1 MLINQNSYFLY
12 VVIIF
17 SCFTHSAYSSDC
29 RQVFN
34 GHSNSPSEE
43 ERTQPS
49 ARTAVIP
56 AEILN
61 QMIFDY
67 LDFSFLS
74 GNALGRLRN
83 NLFNLNII
91 TIRDLIQKS
100 REYLLRQRDVREKQ
114 TNALEYALGKEDLSL
129 GMKLS
134 DEERI
139 QPVKVIPE
147 EILDQDIFDY
157 LDFSFL
163 SDNALTR
170 LKHNLQLLEI
180 NKIRQAIRHSRRYY
194 VRKRGMG
201 EAQTNALEYALE
213 KRDLYLPF

>member
-12 VVIIF
+12 FVIIL
-17 SCFTHSAYSSDC
+17 SCYTHSSYSDC
-29 RQVFN
+29 GLIF
-34 GHSNSPSEE
+34 SSYSTSEE
-43 ERTQPS
+43 GWTQPS
-49 ARTAVIP
+49 NRVTVIP

-61 QMIFDY
+61 QRIFDY

-74 GNALGRLRN
+74 DNALGRLQN
-83 NLFNLNII
+83 NLFRLKII

-100 REYLLRQRDVREKQ
+100 KKYLLQLRAVGETQ
-114 TNALEYALGKEDLSL
+114 TNAIESALGKEGLSL
-129 GMKLS
+129 DIELS

-147 EILDQDIFDY
+147 EILDQGVFDY
-157 LDFSFL
+157 LDFNFL
-163 SDNALTR
+163 SENALTR

-180 NKIRQAIRHSRRYY
+180 NKIRDLTKKSRKYLLQKPGIGETQA
-194 VRKRGMG
+194 
-201 EAQTNALEYALE
+201 NALEHALE